1 MEDTVRMNP
10 REMGWECV
18 ELMHMAQDRDPV
30 AAVVST
36 VMNLR
41 FR

>member
-18 ELMHMAQDRDPV
+18 ELMHMAQDRDQWRLLW
-30 AAVVST
+30 A
-36 VMNLR
+36 R
-41 FR
+41 